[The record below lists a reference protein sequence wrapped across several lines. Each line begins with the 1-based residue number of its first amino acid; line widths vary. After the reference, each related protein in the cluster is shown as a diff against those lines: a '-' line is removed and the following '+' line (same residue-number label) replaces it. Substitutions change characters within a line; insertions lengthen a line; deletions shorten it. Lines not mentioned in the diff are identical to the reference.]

1 MLSDNTFIF
10 KMFLLNVKI
19 KSKSKQLRSFFS
31 KADTQNFVPNV
42 GILFSLQ
49 FTEQTVFM
57 LELMKPGQ

>member
-1 MLSDNTFIF
+1 MLLDNTFIF

-19 KSKSKQLRSFFS
+19 KSKSKQLGRFFS